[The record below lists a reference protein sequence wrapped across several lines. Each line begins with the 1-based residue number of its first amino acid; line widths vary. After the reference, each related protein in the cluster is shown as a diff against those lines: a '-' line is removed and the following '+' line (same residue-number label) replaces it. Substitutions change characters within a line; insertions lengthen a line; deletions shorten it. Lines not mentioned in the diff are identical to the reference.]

1 MSNVLIAMTVLAA
14 GLIPVTSPRDRGD
27 IEAKVVFVDAKNNF
41 IVIDKGKKAGLGADF
56 EYDVVRKAADK
67 SETIGSGT
75 FEKFIGQESM
85 SKLLVDDKTA
95 AAVKIE
101 DTVLCRRKG

>member
-14 GLIPVTSPRDRGD
+14 GLIPGTAPRDRGD
-27 IEAKVVFVDAKNNF
+27 IEAKVVFVDVKNNF
-41 IVIDKGKKAGLGADF
+41 IVIDKGKKAGLGTDF
-56 EYDVVRKAADK
+56 EYDVVRRTADK
-67 SETIGSGT
+67 SETIGSAS

-85 SKLLVDDKTA
+85 SKLLVDEKTA
-95 AAVKIE
+95 SAVKVE

>member
-1 MSNVLIAMTVLAA
+1 MNNVLIAMTVLAA
-14 GLIPVTSPRDRGD
+14 GLIPAAVPRDRAD
-27 IEAKVVFVDAKNNF
+27 IEAKVVFVDTKNNL
-41 IVIDKGKKAGLGADF
+41 IVIDKGKKAGRGADY
-56 EYDVVRKAADK
+56 EYDVVRKTAEK